1 MVPGLLIAFGILTI
15 WNMIEHAVGSYFLFR
30 RRKEFLLLFLFS
42 IVNFLYAAI
51 NFGFFVIKMT
61 NTSVKVYV
69 IYATLFRIP
78 FYWMMMMLTLER
90 FLVVFLHLRYGKF
103 DFFFLLL
110 DVLCTLS
117 EVIFCEK
124 KSFSKNRF
132 PTKLIF
138 TNCRIYDHFAG
149 INFVIA

>member
-103 DFFFLLL
+103 DFFSLAWCLVHFKWSNFLWK
-110 DVLCTLS
+110 
-117 EVIFCEK
+117 EIFFK
-124 KSFSKNRF
+124 KSLSDKINIY
-132 PTKLIF
+132 KLPYLRSF
-138 TNCRIYDHFAG
+138 RRN
-149 INFVIA
+149 